1 MELRMHSR
9 FWTLIAITGIWCV
22 ANYPIIESLWVYSFD
37 DGTYSHAYLVPF
49 IVTYLFYIL
58 EQENRIS
65 YRDKLSISWTT
76 VAIAIGFGLV
86 LATWSQIT
94 LLYWAASLLSLFAL
108 VFCIFRF
115 NVSTFFPFA
124 FLVFIFPF
132 WGALASPL
140 QSLSVYVVSALM
152 SLTSIPV
159 YVENEFVTIPAG
171 VFEIAEGCSGLR
183 YVIVSAAISS
193 LYVFLY
199 LKTMRSALIFTLV
212 ALVGALVTN
221 WLRIVALIVI
231 GHETEM
237 QSSLMTDHNNF
248 GWYIYIPVAIFQFYI
263 GRKLE
268 DRESDILEINEK
280 VIEPHSSLFS
290 LKIAVV
296 TAIIGVILSSSVAMS
311 SAQHNSQDTCANQP
325 LPISPEIHN
334 ADLVCTE
341 KSNDVVSANFYFYG
355 TSFDSKASYYLNS
368 PLPLGFTTLKVTKSE
383 NWNLIEAK
391 NNKGEMFV
399 IAYRY
404 GTDFG
409 HYLSSLSL
417 KKARLLNAFSA
428 NTSSNIQWKLTRC
441 NNACNQMDLER
452 VSL

>member
-1 MELRMHSR
+1 MELKVHSR
-9 FWTLIAITGIWCV
+9 FWILLAITVVWSV
-22 ANYPIIESLWVYSFD
+22 VNYPIMGSLWTYSFD

-49 IVTYLFYIL
+49 IVIYLFYIL
-58 EQENRIS
+58 EQENRVS
-65 YRDKLSISWTT
+65 YRDKLSITWSMLA
-76 VAIAIGFGLV
+76 VAIGFGLV
-86 LATWSQIT
+86 LATWSQIS
-94 LLYWAASLLSLFAL
+94 LLYWAASLLALFVL

-115 NVSTFFPFA
+115 NISTFFPFA

-199 LKTMRSALIFTLV
+199 LKTMRSALIFTTV

-248 GWYIYIPVAIFQFYI
+248 GWYIYVPVAIFQFYI

-280 VIEPHSSLFS
+280 VIKPHSSLLP
-290 LKIAVV
+290 LKNVV
-296 TAIIGVILSSSVAMS
+296 ATAIIGVILSSSVAMS
-311 SAQHNSQDTCANQP
+311 SAQHNSQDTCASQP
-325 LPISPEIHN
+325 LPILPEIHN
-334 ADLVCTE
+334 AELVCTD
-341 KSNDVVSANFYFYG
+341 KLNDVASANFYFYG

-368 PLPLGFTTLKVTKSE
+368 PLPSGFTALHVTNNE
-383 NWNLIEAK
+383 NWNLLEAK
-391 NNKGEMFV
+391 NNKGERFV
-399 IAYRY
+399 VAYRY

-409 HYLSSLSL
+409 HYLSPLSL

-441 NNACNQMDLER
+441 KNTCNKMDVER

>member
-94 LLYWAASLLSLFAL
+94 LLYWAASLLALFAL

-124 FLVFIFPF
+124 FLIFIFPF
-132 WGALASPL
+132 WGALAAPL

-183 YVIVSAAISS
+183 YVIVSTAISS

-199 LKTMRSALIFTLV
+199 LKTNRSALIFTTV
-212 ALVGALVTN
+212 ALLGALVTN

-248 GWYIYIPVAIFQFYI
+248 GWYIYIPVAIFQFHI

-268 DRESDILEINEK
+268 DRDSDILEINEK

-311 SAQHNSQDTCANQP
+311 SAQHNSQDTCASQP
-325 LPISPEIHN
+325 LHISPEIHN

-391 NNKGEMFV
+391 NIKGEMFV

>member
-355 TSFDSKASYYLNS
+355 TSFASKASYYLNS

>member
-1 MELRMHSR
+1 MHSR

-49 IVTYLFYIL
+49 IVIYLFYIL

-65 YRDKLSISWTT
+65 YRKQPSIKWSML
-76 VAIAIGFGLV
+76 AIVVGFGLV

-248 GWYIYIPVAIFQFYI
+248 GWYIYIPVAIFQFHI

-268 DRESDILEINEK
+268 DRDSGILEINEK

-311 SAQHNSQDTCANQP
+311 SAQHNSQDTCASQP

>member
-1 MELRMHSR
+1 MELRVHSR
-9 FWTLIAITGIWCV
+9 FWILLAITVVWSLV
-22 ANYPIIESLWVYSFD
+22 NYPIMGSLWTYSFD

-49 IVTYLFYIL
+49 IVIYLFYIL
-58 EQENRIS
+58 EQEKRIS
-65 YRDKLSISWTT
+65 YRDKFSIPWTM
-76 VAIAIGFGLV
+76 VAIVVGLGLV
-86 LATWSQIT
+86 LATWSQIS
-94 LLYWAASLLSLFAL
+94 LLYWAASLLALFAL

-115 NVSTFFPFA
+115 NISTFFPFA

-199 LKTMRSALIFTLV
+199 LKTTRSALIFTTV

-231 GHETEM
+231 GHQTEM

-268 DRESDILEINEK
+268 DRESDILETKKNI
-280 VIEPHSSLFS
+280 IEPHRSLLS
-290 LKIAVV
+290 LKVGVV
-296 TAIIGVILSSSVAMS
+296 TTIIGVILSSSVAMS
-311 SAQHNSQDTCANQP
+311 SSQHNSQDTCASQP
-325 LPISPEIHN
+325 LPILPEIHN
-334 ADLVCTE
+334 AELVCTD

-368 PLPLGFTTLKVTKSE
+368 PLPSGFTALNMTKNE
-383 NWNLIEAK
+383 NWNLLEAK
-391 NNKGEMFV
+391 NNKGERFV

-428 NTSSNIQWKLTRC
+428 NTSSNIQWRLTRC
-441 NNACNQMDLER
+441 RNACNKMDVER